1 MHELSRGLMKRM
13 GQFLVVL
20 AAFAVGT
27 PALAQTT
34 GAVSGV
40 VTAST
45 GLALPGVT
53 VTLRNAAGG
62 SERTVP
68 TQTDGSYLFTN
79 LSIDG
84 NYEIQADLQG
94 FASVVHSNVT
104 LKESQRVT
112 VDFTLFAASAEA
124 LVVTGRVATLVH
136 QRSTIQQ
143 LVPDALVH
151 SLPLNGRSFMALTSL
166 TAGFTG
172 SSVAPSPQGQI
183 YWSNNVVVDGAS
195 HFSKWRGAA
204 RTFYSGYGL
213 DSIREVQVLT
223 SQFSAEF
230 GEALATVTIALT
242 NSGTNTLRSSAF
254 IFGQAGPLNDRP
266 AFTPRRP
273 PFSSERFG
281 GTSGGPVIRDR
292 THFFASY
299 EGNIVRGSKIVTSPA
314 QSGAE
319 AKNTQNEE
327 LFFFKVDHRVSRRD
341 LLTARYSGQWFNW
354 HDEPG
359 GLTLVGSGTNYKN
372 NNHTFFLSDTGLLS
386 NRMLNQARFQ
396 FSRYTDLRRD
406 LNPSPYVERSGYSF
420 EGGRLGPYG
429 NGVSPED
436 TLEASNTLSYVA
448 GAHSVRF
455 GGGFKH
461 VSTFTQSLPFGF
473 GSYYFAGDSV
483 QAPQPYAFYQELAA
497 SSSVATTEPTS
508 ISAFGFA
515 QDDWT
520 LGPRLTLNAGLRY
533 DVERVSNLRHYDV
546 ATDKNN
552 IQPRLGVAWEAIPS
566 RMVVRGGVGL
576 YTQQQLL
583 GYLNRVQL
591 DGADGAV
598 QLSLAPGSPVMPVYP
613 SLLSLSNLSVLPPR
627 DIRVIDPNFR
637 NPYSVQATIGA
648 EHSLFGMVVG
658 TDFVYLRGFDLMS
671 LVDTNAPAST
681 PKLTTR
687 TVAQADLTRPI
698 LPIPNGFRKIISLG
712 NEGLSWYRG
721 FEIKVDRSVG
731 RFQAVGSYTFA
742 HANDRANDVVND
754 KIPEDSR
761 NIAAETGRAD
771 NDVRHNLSLGLTWQ
785 LPESRPMMRGVTLAA
800 SGLFRSSRPY
810 TITFG
815 DDRYGTT
822 QNNARPGA
830 RNTGVGDSYQ
840 TIDLSLSKRFRAATR
855 NFEGR
860 IEAFNVLSTVN
871 FDEHIGA
878 LSSPYFGQPVSAFP
892 SRAIQLVAIVR
903 F

>member
-1 MHELSRGLMKRM
+1 MKQI
-13 GQFLVVL
+13 GHFLVVL
-20 AAFAVGT
+20 VIFAFGR

-53 VTLRNAAGG
+53 VTLRNSAGG
-62 SERTVP
+62 PERSVA
-68 TQTDGSYLFTN
+68 TQTDGSYVFTN

-84 NYEIQADLQG
+84 NYEIQAELQG
-94 FASVVHSNVT
+94 FATVVHSNVT
-104 LKESQRVT
+104 LTEGQRVT
-112 VDFTLFAASAEA
+112 VDFTLFAATAEA
-124 LVVTGRVATLVH
+124 LVVTGRIATLEH

-151 SLPLNGRSFMALTSL
+151 ALPLNGRSFMSLTAL

-183 YWSNNVVVDGAS
+183 YWSNNVIVDGAS

-230 GEALATVTIALT
+230 GEALATVTLAVT
-242 NSGTNTLRSSAF
+242 NSGTNSMRSSAF

-281 GTSGGPVIRDR
+281 GTSGGPIIKDR

-314 QSGAE
+314 ENGAE

-327 LFFFKVDHRVSRRD
+327 LFFFKVDHRVTRRD
-341 LLTARYSGQWFNW
+341 LLTARYNGQWFNW

-359 GLTLVGSGTNYKN
+359 GLTLVGNGTNYN
-372 NNHTFFLSDTGLLS
+372 NDTHTLFLSDTGLIS

-396 FSRYTDLRRD
+396 YARYTDLRRD
-406 LNPSPYVERSGYSF
+406 LNPSPYIERSGYSI
-420 EGGRLGPYG
+420 EGGRLGPFG
-429 NGVSPED
+429 NGVSPEN
-436 TLEASNTLSYVA
+436 TWEAADTLSYVS
-448 GAHSVRF
+448 GAHSIKF
-455 GGGFKH
+455 GGGIKH
-461 VSTFTQSLPFGF
+461 VSTYTQSLPFGF
-473 GSYYFAGDSV
+473 GAFYFAGDPDTY
-483 QAPQPYAFYQELAA
+483 PQPYAFYQELA
-497 SSSVATTEPTS
+497 SSAATATAEPTS
-508 ISAFGFA
+508 LSAFGFA

-520 LGPRLTLNAGLRY
+520 VGPHLTINAGIRY
-533 DVERVSNLRHYDV
+533 DIERISNLLHY
-546 ATDKNN
+546 AAPTDANN
-552 IQPRLGVAWEAIPS
+552 IQPRLGAAWEAFPG

-591 DGADGAV
+591 DGVDGAV
-598 QLSLAPGSPVMPVYP
+598 QLSLAPDSPLMPVYP
-613 SLLSLSNLSVLPPR
+613 KVLSLGSLPVLPPR
-627 DIRVIDPNFR
+627 DIRIIDPNFK
-637 NPYSVQATIGA
+637 NPYSMQATIGA

-658 TDFVYLRGFDLMS
+658 TDFVYLRGFELMS
-671 LVDTNAPAST
+671 LVDTNAPASISIF
-681 PKLTTR
+681 TTR
-687 TVAQADLTRPI
+687 TVAQADATRPI
-698 LPIPNGFRKIISLG
+698 FPVANGFRKIIALG

-721 FEIKVDRSVG
+721 FELKVDRSIG

-754 KIPEDSR
+754 KLPVDSR
-761 NIAAETGRAD
+761 NLTAETGRAD
-771 NDVRHNLSLGLTWQ
+771 NDVRHNLSLGLSWQ
-785 LPESRPMMRGVTLAA
+785 VPESRPMMRGVTLSAF
-800 SGLFRSSRPY
+800 GLFRSSRPY
-810 TITFG
+810 TISFG
-815 DDRYGTT
+815 DDRFGTT
-822 QNNARPGA
+822 QYNARPGA
-830 RNTGVGDSYQ
+830 RNTGIGDSYE
-840 TIDLSLSKRFRAATR
+840 TIDISLAKRFRAANR

-860 IEAFNVLSTVN
+860 LEAFNILSTPN
-871 FDEHIGA
+871 FDEYVGA
-878 LSSPYFGQPVSAFP
+878 RSSPYFGRPVTAFP

>member
-1 MHELSRGLMKRM
+1 MKRM
-13 GQFLVVL
+13 GHLLVVL
-20 AAFAVGT
+20 AICAFGT

-62 SERTVP
+62 PERTVL

-84 NYEIQADLQG
+84 NYEVQADLQG

-104 LKESQRVT
+104 LTEAQRAS
-112 VDFTLFAASAEA
+112 VDFTLFAATAEA
-124 LVVTGRVATLVH
+124 LVVTGRVATLEH

-172 SSVAPSPQGQI
+172 NAIAPSPQGQI

-242 NSGTNTLRSSAF
+242 NSGTNTLRTSAF
-254 IFGQAGPLNDRP
+254 IFGQGGFLNDRP
-266 AFTPRRP
+266 AFTPERP

-281 GTSGGPVIRDR
+281 GTAGGPIIRDR
-292 THFFASY
+292 AHFFASY
-299 EGNIVRGSKIVTSPA
+299 EGNIVRGSKIVTSPV

-327 LFFFKVDHRVSRRD
+327 LFFFKVDHKVSRRD
-341 LLTARYSGQWFNW
+341 LLTARYNGQWFNW

-359 GLTLVGSGTNYKN
+359 GLTLVGSGTKYTNDT
-372 NNHTFFLSDTGLLS
+372 HTFFVSDTALIS

-396 FSRYTDLRRD
+396 FSRYTDLRQD
-406 LNPSPYVERSGYSF
+406 LNPSPYLERSGYSIQ
-420 EGGRLGPYG
+420 GGRLGPYG
-429 NGVSPED
+429 NGVTPED
-436 TLEASNTLSYVA
+436 TWEASDTLSYVA
-448 GAHSVRF
+448 GAHSVKL

-461 VSTFTQSLPFGF
+461 VSTFTQALPFGF
-473 GSYYFAGDSV
+473 GAFYFGGDPAVST
-483 QAPQPYAFYQELAA
+483 QPYAFYQELAA
-497 SSSVATTEPTS
+497 SGAVATAEPTS
-508 ISAFGFA
+508 GSAFVFA

-533 DVERVSNLRHYDV
+533 DIERVGNLRHYDV

-552 IQPRLGVAWEAIPS
+552 IQPRLGAAWEAIPS

-598 QLSLAPGSPVMPVYP
+598 GLSLVPGSPVMPVYP
-613 SLLSLSNLSVLPPR
+613 SVLSLSNLPVLPPR

-671 LVDTNAPAST
+671 LVDTNAPASIS
-681 PKLTTR
+681 KFTTR
-687 TVAQADLTRPI
+687 SVAQADATRPI
-698 LPIPNGFRKIISLG
+698 LPVANGFRKIVALG
-712 NEGLSWYRG
+712 NEGLSWYRA
-721 FEIKVDRSVG
+721 FELKVDRSVG

-754 KIPEDSR
+754 KLPEDSR
-761 NIAAETGRAD
+761 NLAAETGRAD

-785 LPESRPMMRGVTLAA
+785 VPDSRPVMRGVTLSAY
-800 SGLFRSSRPY
+800 GLFRSSRPF
-810 TITFG
+810 TITYG

-822 QNNARPGA
+822 QNNARPAA

-840 TIDLSLSKRFRAATR
+840 TIDLSLAKRFRAANR

-860 IEAFNVLSTVN
+860 IEAFNLLSTVN
-871 FDEHIGA
+871 FDEYVGA
-878 LSSPYFGQPVSAFP
+878 RSSPYFGRPVTAFP